1 MAEHAIDAKK
11 EGTMFLPGI
20 EAGESRFHEVTTIF
34 PPMEEEEYRS
44 LVADIQEH
52 GLREPIWTYQGKIID
67 GRHRSCACEQLGIEP
82 TYREW
87 DGNGSLTA
95 FVVSLNLERR
105 HLTSSQRAIVS
116 LDVERR
122 LAQEVQEKD
131 LARKRMSTLE
141 IFPKSSRV
149 LPYKPKLHAASQAA
163 MLTRTNAHYVT
174 DAKKIAHDAPELEP
188 LIKHGTLTLP
198 EAKTLA
204 KLPEKQRQE
213 AVYLVKTGTSK
224 SAKAAV
230 LEIKKAEI
238 ASQVQATPSKPHIVH
253 ASWEQWLASQPP
265 CDLLITDPPYST
277 DVEDI
282 EAFAQAWLPLALSK
296 VKSTGRAYVCIG
308 AYPQEIRAYLN
319 VQACLPIQQI
329 LVWEYKNT
337 MGPSPK
343 RTYKQNWQAILYFY
357 GPDAPPLDCPL
368 LTEQF
373 SVQEINAPDGRLG
386 NRFDTWQKPDA
397 LAEQLIRHST
407 RPGDRVYDIFCGT
420 GTFLLAA
427 QRLGRL
433 GLGCDISEVMLAK
446 AEKRGCAIAR

>member
-1 MAEHAIDAKK
+1 
-11 EGTMFLPGI
+11 MFLPII
-20 EAGESRFHEVTTIF
+20 EVGESRFHEVTGIF
-34 PPMEEEEYRS
+34 PPMEESEYMS

-67 GRHRSCACEQLGIEP
+67 GRHRSRACKQLGIEP

-87 DGNGSLTA
+87 DGNGSLIA
-95 FVVSLNLERR
+95 FVVSLNFERR
-105 HLTSSQRAIVS
+105 HLTSSQRAIIA

-122 LAQEVQEKD
+122 LAHEVQEKEKE
-131 LARKRMSTLE
+131 RKCVTTLE

-149 LPYKPKLHAASQAA
+149 LPYKQKIHAASQAA
-163 MLTRTNAHYVT
+163 ALTRTNAHYVT
-174 DAKKIAHDAPELEP
+174 DAKKITQTAPELEP

-198 EAKTLA
+198 EAKKLA

-213 AVYLVKTGTSK
+213 AIHLVESGTSK

-230 LEIKKAEI
+230 LEIKKAEV
-238 ASQVQATPSKPHIVH
+238 ASQIQATPSKPHVVH
-253 ASWEQWLASQPP
+253 ASWEQWLPEQPP

-277 DVEDI
+277 DRDDI

-308 AYPQEIRAYLN
+308 AYPQEIQAYLS
-319 VQACLPIQQI
+319 VRACLPVQQI
-329 LVWEYKNT
+329 LVWEYRNT
-337 MGPSPK
+337 IGPAPK
-343 RTYKQNWQAILYFY
+343 HTYKQNWQAVLYFY

-386 NRFDTWQKPDA
+386 NRFDPWQKPDG

-433 GLGCDISEVMLAK
+433 GLGCDISEEMLAK
-446 AEKRGCAIAR
+446 AEKRGCAIA